1 MELIDKYFP
10 GLTEL
15 QRQQF
20 AALYGLYADWNAKI
34 NVVSRKD
41 FDQLYLRHVLHSLA
55 IAKVCTFDAGARILD
70 VGCGGGFPS
79 VPLAILFPEAH
90 FTAADS
96 IRKKITVVG
105 GVAAGLG
112 LRNLDPRCVRVETLQ
127 ERYDYVVSRA
137 VTAMPEFV
145 RWIWAKIG
153 KGQKGSLP
161 NGILY
166 LKGGDLAEEL
176 AQTVCAGISTIFRG
190 SSERS
195 SSRPRKWSIPL
206 KNKFVWQAARSFP
219 GGCCGRCPRCSCST
233 MPRRCSFF
241 RRGFAAT
248 GSCWRGVFRS
258 SPAAC
263 SRISTGSPPCGLPPW
278 LPKNWFCWWR

>member
-145 RWIWAKIG
+145 GWTER
-153 KGQKGSLP
+153 
-161 NGILY
+161 
-166 LKGGDLAEEL
+166 LA
-176 AQTVCAGISTIFRG
+176 
-190 SSERS
+190 SERYPLPQGR
-195 SSRPRKWSIPL
+195 RP
-206 KNKFVWQAARSFP
+206 
-219 GGCCGRCPRCSCST
+219 GRRTGANRYALVYLRYSAVL
-233 MPRRCSFF
+233 
-241 RRGFAAT
+241 RRGVLRDQE
-248 GSCWRGVFRS
+248 S
-258 SPAAC
+258 
-263 SRISTGSPPCGLPPW
+263 GLYP
-278 LPKNWFCWWR
+278 